1 MANDDDDDDDDA
13 RLTPSFTHLVTHSA
27 QETES
32 GINSEMA
39 Q

>member
-1 MANDDDDDDDDA
+1 MTTT
-13 RLTPSFTHLVTHSA
+13 TPLDSLPHLVTHSA

>member
-1 MANDDDDDDDDA
+1 MANDDDDDA
-13 RLTPSFTHLVTHSA
+13 RLTPSFNHLVTHSA